1 MYINVGGAAEVTQ
14 RQMCSIISKFSL
26 PACALYLYLFF
37 LHGCGSGSVYRSYE
51 SGVRLTGSGLRLP
64 GSELRFPGSGL
75 RLPGSGLY
83 RNKYDQLS
91 QNSACLPVLYIYFC
105 FFFTVV
111 DPDPFITVAD
121 PGLAQAQMS
130 RI

>member
-1 MYINVGGAAEVTQ
+1 MFVGGAAEVTQ

-37 LHGCGSGSVYRSYE
+37 LHGCGSGSVYRSYG
-51 SGVRLTGSGLRLP
+51 SGLRLTGSGLRLP

-75 RLPGSGLY
+75 H
-83 RNKYDQLS
+83 KHKCVQLS
-91 QNSACLPVLYIYFC
+91 QNSVCLPALYICIC
-105 FFFTVV
+105 FFCMVV
-111 DPDPFITVAD
+111 DPDPFITVPD

-130 RI
+130 NSDLVRICIS